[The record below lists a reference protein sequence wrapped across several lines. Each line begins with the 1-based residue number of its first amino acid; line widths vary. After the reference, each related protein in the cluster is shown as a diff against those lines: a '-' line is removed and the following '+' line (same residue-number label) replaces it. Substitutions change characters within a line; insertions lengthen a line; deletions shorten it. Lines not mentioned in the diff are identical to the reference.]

1 MVTQSSNRGGCA
13 PVSKPVLNSKH
24 SFLPFAPPV
33 YYDVDSRS
41 VNSFFPA
48 VRQNMGQPQVAIE
61 ESVARPLT
69 TLSEDEQMFRDS
81 VREFAEGEIR
91 KRVEEMDEQ
100 GRLDPALTKQC
111 FELGLMGIETPEEY
125 NGAGGTFFQAIL
137 AVEELSRVDA
147 SLGVFVDV
155 QNTLV
160 NNALIRWGNPDQQTK
175 YLTQLASEKVGA
187 YALSEAGSG
196 SDAFA
201 MQTRAVDKGDH
212 FVINGRKLWIT
223 NGKEAEI
230 FVLFA
235 NANPEA
241 GYRGITA
248 FIVEKSFAGF
258 SVGKKE
264 NKLGIRASSTVEL
277 ILADCQVPKENVLGE
292 IGKGYKTSIE
302 TLNEGRIGIGAQMIG
317 LARGAL
323 ECSLRYTTERQ
334 QFGKSINE
342 FQGLQFQLAEMATEL
357 EAARLMVYN
366 AARMKDAGQN
376 FVKEAAMAKL
386 FSSRAAEQ
394 ITSKAIEMYGGYGYV
409 KDYPVEK
416 FWRDSKIG
424 AIYEGTSNMQLQT
437 IAKLIIGK

>member
-1 MVTQSSNRGGCA
+1 MTQA
-13 PVSKPVLNSKH
+13 
-24 SFLPFAPPV
+24 
-33 YYDVDSRS
+33 
-41 VNSFFPA
+41 
-48 VRQNMGQPQVAIE
+48 QTAIE
-61 ESVARPLT
+61 ESLARPLT

-100 GRLDPALTKQC
+100 GHLDPTLIKQC
-111 FELGLMGIETPEEY
+111 FELGLMGIETPEEFG
-125 NGAGGTFFQAIL
+125 GAGASFFQAIS

-147 SLGVFVDV
+147 SVGVLVDV

-160 NNALIRWGNPDQQTK
+160 NNAIIRWANQEQKKK
-175 YLTQLASEKVGA
+175 YLTRLAAEKVGA

-201 MQTRAVDKGDH
+201 LQTRAVDQGDH
-212 FVINGRKLWIT
+212 FVLNGQKLWIT
-223 NGKEAEI
+223 NGKEAGI

-248 FIVEKSFAGF
+248 FIIEKNFDGF
-258 SVGKKE
+258 TVGKKE
-264 NKLGIRASSTVEL
+264 NKLGIRASSTTEL
-277 ILADCQVPKENVLGE
+277 ILEDCKVPKENVLGE
-292 IGKGYKTSIE
+292 IGKGYRVSIE

-317 LARGAL
+317 IARGAL
-323 ECSLRYTTERQ
+323 ESALAYTKERQ
-334 QFGKSINE
+334 QFGKSISE
-342 FQGLQFQLAEMATEL
+342 FQGVQFQLADMATEL

-386 FSSRAAEQ
+386 FSSRAAER
-394 ITSKAIEMYGGYGYV
+394 ITSKAIELYGGYGYV

-416 FWRDSKIG
+416 YWRDSKIG

-437 IAKLIIGK
+437 IAKLMIGK

>member
-1 MVTQSSNRGGCA
+1 MSQS
-13 PVSKPVLNSKH
+13 LT
-24 SFLPFAPPV
+24 
-33 YYDVDSRS
+33 
-41 VNSFFPA
+41 
-48 VRQNMGQPQVAIE
+48 AIE

-69 TLSEDEQMFRDS
+69 TLSEDEEMFRAS
-81 VREFAEGEIR
+81 VREFAEGELR
-91 KRVEEMDEQ
+91 KRVEPMEEQ
-100 GRLDPALTKQC
+100 GQLDPSLIKQC
-111 FELGLMGIETPEEY
+111 FELGLMGIETPEEFG
-125 NGAGGTFFQAIL
+125 GAGGSFFQAIL

-147 SLGVFVDV
+147 SVGVFVDV

-160 NNALIRWGNPDQQTK
+160 NNALLRWGNPEQKQK
-175 YLTQLASEKVGA
+175 YLSQLASERVGA

-201 MQTRAVDKGDH
+201 LQTRAVESGDH
-212 FVINGRKLWIT
+212 FVLNGRKLWIT

-235 NANPEA
+235 NVNPEA

-248 FIVEKSFAGF
+248 FIVEKDMAGF

-264 NKLGIRASSTVEL
+264 NKLGIRASSTTEL
-277 ILADCQVPKENVLGE
+277 ILEDCVVPKENVLGE
-292 IGKGYKTSIE
+292 VGKGYKTSIE

-317 LARGAL
+317 IARGAL
-323 ECSLRYTTERQ
+323 EASLAYTTERQ

-342 FQGLQFQLAEMATEL
+342 FQGVQFQLAEMATEL

-366 AARMKDAGQN
+366 AARMKDAGQS

-386 FSSRAAEQ
+386 YSSRAAER
-394 ITSKAIEMYGGYGYV
+394 ITSKAIELYGGYGYV

-437 IAKLIIGK
+437 IAKLIIGGK